1 MALIG
6 HLSGSTPA
14 NPVMYITGGL
24 HLTSSGN
31 PNMEDAYPYIAIEST
46 SGSLTAVGGVT
57 DKLHNRNG
65 VLYFGGTNLE
75 GGITVANDSNDNG
88 ILTSDGDGTYSNE
101 ANLEFDGTDLVIAG
115 GGKVAFRDN
124 GGEYI
129 YSVAD
134 NTLGIVSNGNI
145 GMVATQV
152 SSSGMLYTATGVF
165 TSGMVAAT
173 GSITARGA
181 LMVTGSGV
189 VMGALNVSGNLD
201 CNGTLTCDDSLTIDS
216 ITITDTELGYLDGLT
231 LGTVAASKVV
241 TADSSKDVSA
251 IRNLSGSGNIVLA
264 GDATFA
270 GDLKVTGSSTLVG
283 NVDIDGT
290 LTCDDSLT
298 IDSIT
303 ITDTELGYLDGLTL
317 GTVAASKVVTVD
329 SNKDVSS
336 FRNVTATGLL
346 TIASITA
353 SAAIMPDD
361 DNTQDL
367 GSSAMRWR
375 NIYTGDLHLANDRG
389 NWTVIEETNFLS
401 LRNNKTGQR
410 FKLEMT
416 LLDPGDG
423 EYGPGND
430 GKL

>member
-1 MALIG
+1 MALISTSISG
-6 HLSGSTPA
+6 TQGVTFVTGALHL
-14 NPVMYITGGL
+14 TGGL
-24 HLTSSGN
+24 DGAVTT
-31 PNMEDAYPYIAIEST
+31 PYIAFETIA

-75 GGITVANDSNDNG
+75 SGITVANDSNANG
-88 ILTSDGDGTYSNE
+88 VLTGDGDGTYSNE
-101 ANLEFDGTDLVIAG
+101 GNLEFDGTDMLIADR
-115 GGKVAFRDN
+115 GKIQFGDAGD
-124 GGEYI
+124 EYI
-129 YSVAD
+129 YSIAD
-134 NTLGIVSNGNI
+134 NSLGIVSGQSLVLAASV
-145 GMVATQV
+145 M
-152 SSSGMLYTATGVF
+152 SSSGYLYTSTGLF
-165 TSGMVAAT
+165 TSGHILAT
-173 GSITARGA
+173 GSITAKTSLLSAGTISGSSTLQIVGAGNFVGNVASTGSITAKGA
-181 LMVTGSGV
+181 LMVTGSTTLMGV
-189 VMGALNVSGNLD
+189 LNVTGNLD
-201 CNGTLTCDDSLTIDS
+201 CNGTITCDDSI
-216 ITITDTELGYLDGLT
+216 
-231 LGTVAASKVV
+231 
-241 TADSSKDVSA
+241 
-251 IRNLSGSGNIVLA
+251 
-264 GDATFA
+264 
-270 GDLKVTGSSTLVG
+270 
-283 NVDIDGT
+283 
-290 LTCDDSLT
+290 T

-353 SAAIMPDD
+353 SSAIMPDD

-367 GSSAMRWR
+367 GSPSFRWR

-389 NWTVIEETNFLS
+389 NWTVIEESDFLS

-416 LLDPGDG
+416 LLDPSDG

>member
-14 NPVMYITGGL
+14 NPVMYVTGGL

-31 PNMEDAYPYIAIEST
+31 PDMEDAYPYIAIEPT

-65 VLYFGGTNLE
+65 TLYFGAVSLQ
-75 GGITVANDSNDNG
+75 GGIDISGDTNQGLV
-88 ILTSDGDGTYSNE
+88 TTDGDGTFTGESN
-101 ANLEFDGTDLVIAG
+101 ATFDGTDLVIAG

-129 YSVAD
+129 YSIAD
-134 NTLGIVSNGNI
+134 NSLGITSGQSLV
-145 GMVATQV
+145 VAAQV
-152 SSSGMLYTATGVF
+152 MSSSGYLYTSTGLF
-165 TSGMVAAT
+165 TSGMITAT
-173 GSITARGA
+173 GSITGKGA
-181 LMVTGSGV
+181 LMLTGSAT
-189 VMGALNVSGNLD
+189 VMGTLDVSGNLD

-264 GDATFA
+264 GDAIFA

-290 LTCDDSLT
+290 LTCDDSIT

-353 SAAIMPDD
+353 SSAIMPDD

-389 NWTVIEETNFLS
+389 NWTVIEESNFLS